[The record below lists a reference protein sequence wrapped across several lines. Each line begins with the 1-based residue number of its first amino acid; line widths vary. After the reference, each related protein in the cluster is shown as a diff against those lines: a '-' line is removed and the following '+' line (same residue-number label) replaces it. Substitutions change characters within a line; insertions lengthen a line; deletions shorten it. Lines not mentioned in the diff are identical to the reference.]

1 MKCEHGAVE
10 SCCQFDYKIVMF
22 TLSNRTNGSRRHS
35 PGLAIFLLPLLL
47 ALTGCANQTPPE
59 PYESVTARITAGE
72 DVTAA
77 TLRRSFLTTP
87 DFPSR
92 LQKIG
97 PLEQQVMQMID
108 DEPLR
113 LGSIGSAV
121 LDIYYGSLAGHYA
134 MRAYYERV
142 GAEDAMAIH
151 DRWLSKLIMDLEEG
165 GDGTTDS
172 PFRVIS
178 ATEAR
183 AYLRSK
189 DRSAVGSMYQTS
201 DSRPFGMVTLT
212 KPESGPL
219 VTSHFDLRPAFEAVR
234 HEVDGPEGT
243 DFSPELLIR
252 YLAGQNDS
260 AAQAAI
266 GTFFALSGDS
276 ESAINWLHA
285 SSRSGNLLANLML
298 ARVHWQRAD
307 DAEGDAREEEF
318 DRVLDNYLHAI
329 ALGSDEAMLRL
340 GTLYLGGVYG
350 EDNESAGIPLL
361 NQADEL
367 GNNAATLYLGHLY
380 YSGEVVEQE
389 YSKADAYY
397 RRAAEDGE
405 LRERTTYVRFLLDDK
420 AESFANSQAIDLL
433 EASGSESAEAH
444 ILLGYSKAR
453 GLGVEV
459 AAKDAVAHFKQAVK
473 LSPGNAD
480 IINEVAWTLTVSN
493 IDELRRERYALNI
506 MTTMMEADDVARTNP
521 AFLDTWAAA
530 HAANGEFDRA
540 ISIQTEALTGAQ
552 EAGDEAVI
560 EELESHMAL
569 FREGGVVIDPV
580 P

>member
-1 MKCEHGAVE
+1 
-10 SCCQFDYKIVMF
+10 MF
-22 TLSNRTNGSRRHS
+22 TLSNRSNGSGRRRQ
-35 PGLAIFLLPLLL
+35 PARPALATFLVPLML
-47 ALTGCANQTPPE
+47 AFTGCASQTPPE
-59 PYESVTARITAGE
+59 PYDSVAARITAGE
-72 DVTAA
+72 DVSAA
-77 TLRRSFLTTP
+77 TLRRSFLTAP

-92 LQKIG
+92 LQKLG

-113 LGSIGSAV
+113 LGSIGSAA

-142 GAEDAMAIH
+142 GAEDAVAIH
-151 DRWLSKLIMDLEEG
+151 DGWLNKLIDDLEAG

-172 PFRVIS
+172 PFQVLS

-189 DRSAVGSMYQTS
+189 GRSAVGSMYQTS

-307 DAEGDAREEEF
+307 DAEGDTRDEEF

-350 EDNESAGIPLL
+350 DDNESAGIPLL
-361 NQADEL
+361 DQADEL

-380 YSGEVVEQE
+380 YSGEVVEQD
-389 YSKADAYY
+389 YAKANAYY
-397 RRAAEDGE
+397 QRAAEDGQ
-405 LRERTTYVRFLLDDK
+405 LRERTTYVRFLLDEK
-420 AESFANSQAIDLL
+420 AAAFANKQAIALL
-433 EASGSESAEAH
+433 EESGGDSAEAN

-453 GLGVEV
+453 GLGVDV
-459 AAKDAVAHFKQAVK
+459 AAKEAVDHFKHAVK

-480 IINEVAWTLTVSN
+480 IINEVAWTLTVSH

-506 MTTMMEADDVARTNP
+506 MTKMMESDAVARANP

-540 ISIQTEALTGAQ
+540 ISIQNEALVGAR
-552 EAGDEAVI
+552 ENGDESTI

>member
-1 MKCEHGAVE
+1 
-10 SCCQFDYKIVMF
+10 MF
-22 TLSNRTNGSRRHS
+22 TLSNDPTESRRQRKS
-35 PGLAIFLLPLLL
+35 ARPGLTFFVLPLLL
-47 ALTGCANQTPPE
+47 ALTGCASQTPPE
-59 PYESVTARITAGE
+59 PYESVSARITAGE
-72 DVTAA
+72 EVSAA
-77 TLRRSFLTTP
+77 TLRRSFLNSP
-87 DFPSR
+87 DFPTR

-142 GAEDAMAIH
+142 GADDAVATH
-151 DRWLSKLIMDLEEG
+151 EAWLGKLIADLEAG
-165 GDGTTDS
+165 GDGTMER
-172 PFRVIS
+172 PYRVIS

-189 DRSAVGSMYQTS
+189 SRSAVGSMYQTS
-201 DSRPFGMVTLT
+201 DARPFGMVTLT

-219 VTSHFDLRPAFEAVR
+219 VTSHFDLQPAFEAVR
-234 HEVDGPEGT
+234 HEVDGPDGT

-285 SSRSGNLLANLML
+285 ASRPGNLLANLML

-307 DAEGDAREEEF
+307 DAEGDARDEEF

-340 GTLYLGGVYG
+340 GTLYLAGVYG
-350 EDNESAGIPLL
+350 EDNEAAGIPLL

-389 YSKADAYY
+389 YARADSYY
-397 RRAAEDGE
+397 KRAAEAGE
-405 LRERTTYVRFLLDDK
+405 LRERTTYVRFLLDDNA
-420 AESFANSQAIDLL
+420 AEFGNEQAITLL
-433 EASGSESAEAH
+433 EASGGESAEAN

-453 GLGVEV
+453 GLGVAV
-459 AAKDAVAHFKQAVK
+459 APKAAVAHFKQAVD

-480 IINEVAWTLTVSN
+480 IINEVAWTLTVSH

-506 MTTMMEADDVARTNP
+506 MTEMMEADEVARANP

-530 HAANGEFDRA
+530 HAANGDFDRA
-540 ISIQTEALTGAQ
+540 ISIQTEALASAQ